1 MSDEHYYYH
10 YPYPYPYF
18 QQPPA
23 APGSQT
29 TSGPHLNAGFPNHG
43 STLPGTGP
51 IGPGGPGYGAGYGA
65 PYLPATP
72 AVNANQERQQN
83 PPFFN
88 VGNERFL
95 RGLLMGAA
103 ATYILTNEKVQR
115 STIKGMVRVW
125 STLQG
130 GVEELKER
138 FQDAEAELRAT
149 EDEDES

>member
-1 MSDEHYYYH
+1 MANEYYYP

-18 QQPPA
+18 QQPQVP
-23 APGSQT
+23 PGDPM
-29 TSGPHLNAGFPNHG
+29 TSGHSHHPHPGLPTYAT
-43 STLPGTGP
+43 TLPGT
-51 IGPGGPGYGAGYGA
+51 PGYGVAYDPSHQLA
-65 PYLPATP
+65 AQAVHSNQAT
-72 AVNANQERQQN
+72 QQN
-83 PPFFN
+83 SPFFN

-95 RGLLMGAA
+95 RGLVMGAA

-125 STLQG
+125 STWQG

-149 EDEDES
+149 EGEDE

>member
-1 MSDEHYYYH
+1 MSDEQR
-10 YPYPYPYF
+10 YPYPYAYPYF
-18 QQPPA
+18 QQPYPPPGSQNPHPGPVYPA
-23 APGSQT
+23 APGM
-29 TSGPHLNAGFPNHG
+29 GGGFP
-43 STLPGTGP
+43 GP
-51 IGPGGPGYGAGYGA
+51 PGYGVGHETTHLHAAQSAHPHY
-65 PYLPATP
+65 AT
-72 AVNANQERQQN
+72 QQN
-83 PPFFN
+83 TPFFN